1 VSLARPPEE
10 ARAAARQGEGLAV
23 HAVLSRPAL
32 SRLLRDAEAD
42 VADYSAL
49 AVLLEEQFISA
60 LQHKT
65 SALPALAERI
75 TRLVDTLDERRC
87 TREALVSELLG
98 STTRPSMA
106 ALFARLPAA
115 SRAPVE
121 ALWQRLE
128 SAVQDCKARNTRN
141 AHLMSEQHAIMQ
153 RVLFGEEAGIYADA

>member
-1 VSLARPPEE
+1 MS
-10 ARAAARQGEGLAV
+10 
-23 HAVLSRPAL
+23 AVLSRPAL

-42 VADYSAL
+42 VADYAAL
-49 AVLLEEQFISA
+49 AVLLEEQFASA
-60 LQHKT
+60 LRHET
-65 SALPALAERI
+65 AALTVQAERI

-98 STTRPSMA
+98 GASRPSMA
-106 ALFARLPAA
+106 ALFARLPVA

-128 SAVQDCKARNTRN
+128 SSVQDCKARNARN

>member
-1 VSLARPPEE
+1 MS
-10 ARAAARQGEGLAV
+10 
-23 HAVLSRPAL
+23 AVLSRPAL

-42 VADYSAL
+42 VADYAAL
-49 AVLLEEQFISA
+49 AVLLEEQFASA
-60 LQHKT
+60 LRHET
-65 SALPALAERI
+65 AALTVQAERI
-75 TRLVDTLDERRC
+75 MRLVDALDERRC

-98 STTRPSMA
+98 GASRPSMA
-106 ALFARLPAA
+106 ALFARLPVA

-128 SAVQDCKARNTRN
+128 AAVQDCKARNARN

>member
-1 VSLARPPEE
+1 MS
-10 ARAAARQGEGLAV
+10 
-23 HAVLSRPAL
+23 AVLSRPAL

-42 VADYSAL
+42 VADYGAL
-49 AVLLEEQFISA
+49 AVLLEDQFASA
-60 LQHKT
+60 LRHET
-65 SALPALAERI
+65 AALTVQAECI

-98 STTRPSMA
+98 GASRPSMA
-106 ALFARLPAA
+106 ALFARLPVA

-128 SAVQDCKARNTRN
+128 AAVQDCKARNARN

>member
-1 VSLARPPEE
+1 MS
-10 ARAAARQGEGLAV
+10 
-23 HAVLSRPAL
+23 AVLSRPAL

-42 VADYSAL
+42 VADYAAL
-49 AVLLEEQFISA
+49 AVLLEEQFSSA
-60 LQHKT
+60 LRHET
-65 SALPALAERI
+65 AALTVQAERI

-87 TREALVSELLG
+87 MREALVSELLG
-98 STTRPSMA
+98 HASKPSMA
-106 ALFARLPAA
+106 ALFARLPVA

-128 SAVQDCKARNTRN
+128 AAVQDCKARNARN